1 MDVHLNK
8 NMTLTLNI
16 IVMGATLSLLFHTSK
31 FSVGLLLLAFSYVTA
46 VLMRDYILKIAL
58 HSRSGFQFLYAQLA
72 LALVIC
78 VWSESYFSQIYLL
91 ILIGEFTFHHGRK
104 HAIIFTIV
112 NYACILLGVMIYR
125 QFPPFEDIY
134 LIIPRVI
141 DFFAIYGMS
150 LLARIAFQQKNQLA
164 IDNEQLRIASIALEQ
179 KAKLQERTRISRDI
193 HDSVGHTLTSA
204 LTGLQT
210 ATHALEKNHYLI
222 AKEMIDRTKESILR
236 GLNDVRSS
244 VHVLRENFPDH
255 CFIPELI
262 RLIDDTKK
270 QTNVDI
276 AYTIDTTTPD
286 LTPIIE
292 LTIYRALQEG
302 LTNGIRHGL
311 STYFH
316 FSLTYHE
323 EVLRFVLSDNGHP
336 PLEIVYGY
344 GLNAMKERVEDVG
357 GTFSIRN
364 HGASGGVTLDIAIP
378 FNRK

>member
-1 MDVHLNK
+1 
-8 NMTLTLNI
+8 
-16 IVMGATLSLLFHTSK
+16 
-31 FSVGLLLLAFSYVTA
+31 
-46 VLMRDYILKIAL
+46 
-58 HSRSGFQFLYAQLA
+58 
-72 LALVIC
+72 
-78 VWSESYFSQIYLL
+78 
-91 ILIGEFTFHHGRK
+91 
-104 HAIIFTIV
+104 
-112 NYACILLGVMIYR
+112 
-125 QFPPFEDIY
+125 
-134 LIIPRVI
+134 
-141 DFFAIYGMS
+141 
-150 LLARIAFQQKNQLA
+150 
-164 IDNEQLRIASIALEQ
+164 
-179 KAKLQERTRISRDI
+179 
-193 HDSVGHTLTSA
+193 
-204 LTGLQT
+204 
-210 ATHALEKNHYLI
+210 
-222 AKEMIDRTKESILR
+222 MIDRTKESILR